1 MSTSRS
7 RIVDDDLIPEFDF
20 SRAIP
25 SPYRDRA
32 RAGMRFHI
40 RTDGADLPVYHV
52 QAAPRGRGWWI
63 EVAEIDGS
71 GRSTRWQT
79 IESTAREM
87 IARSEG
93 LEPTDFDLAIELPP
107 IQ

>member
-20 SRAIP
+20 RRAIP

-32 RAGMRFHI
+32 RAGMRFNI

-52 QAAPRGRGWWI
+52 QAVPRGRAWWI

-71 GRSTRWQT
+71 GRSVRWAS
-79 IESTAREM
+79 IESAAREI
-87 IARSEG
+87 IARAEG
-93 LEPTDFDLAIELPP
+93 IGPADFDLVIELLPT
-107 IQ
+107 Q